1 MFTLHQRNSI
11 NHVRYSSLDNSSD
24 WNHLYVATAYTQTQ
38 NQGNVLYY
46 SQ

>member
-11 NHVRYSSLDNSSD
+11 NHVRYSSLDNGSGR
-24 WNHLYVATAYTQTQ
+24 NHRYVATAYTQTQ